1 MQLGQQT
8 QHVFSFRPT
17 RCSFQLA
24 ASQTDLVNMDGLFGC
39 LIYCSQNK
47 KGIWRKEVLSGH
59 RGDVYARADALWGSG
74 ECERWFKD
82 TSAHKGNFIVP

>member
-8 QHVFSFRPT
+8 QHVFSFLPT

-59 RGDVYARADALWGSG
+59 RGDVYARAETLYGGVVSV
-74 ECERWFKD
+74 KD
-82 TSAHKGNFIVP
+82 GLKIHRHTKAIL